1 MSNLYAIY
9 FSATDTTSLC
19 VNYICQ
25 GLGLKPTSTINLA
38 DGFDVDFPNFTSED
52 IVIVAAPVYGGRI
65 PERVAESFAKLKEVF
80 PNKTIETIDYNDV
93 ALTGG
98 ILNCTTWVIRE

>member
-38 DGFDVDFPNFTSED
+38 DGFDVDFPQKILSLLQLLFTAVEYLH
-52 IVIVAAPVYGGRI
+52 V
-65 PERVAESFAKLKEVF
+65 
-80 PNKTIETIDYNDV
+80 
-93 ALTGG
+93 
-98 ILNCTTWVIRE
+98 